1 MATTRITGKQRSA
14 RKRNIKIA
22 QSAKKKGGGARGK
35 AGKAFKKA
43 YKQARKEQKFLQGG
57 KSTRSNKMHARR
69 AGHKAAMK
77 AAPKAGSK
85 LASTFAKGRATIG
98 YGGKRMKQS
107 KTAKLQFA
115 RGYTRALRT
124 SNY

>member
-1 MATTRITGKQRSA
+1 
-14 RKRNIKIA
+14 
-22 QSAKKKGGGARGK
+22 
-35 AGKAFKKA
+35 
-43 YKQARKEQKFLQGG
+43 
-57 KSTRSNKMHARR
+57 MHARR

-85 LASTFAKGRATIG
+85 LASTFAKGRATVGLHNTRI
-98 YGGKRMKQS
+98 KMS
-107 KTAKLQFA
+107 KTAKQQFA